1 MHDGIVVQQHMNSV
15 NFNVLIVV
23 ILGKWFDVRWTGQK
37 RLIKTFVSGSL
48 RQLLPTYLFDL
59 FYVALAVGKEFRFL

>member
-23 ILGKWFDVRWTGQK
+23 IQANGFMWDELDRNDFCQWLLKTIVADIFI
-37 RLIKTFVSGSL
+37 RLVLCCTRS
-48 RQLLPTYLFDL
+48 R
-59 FYVALAVGKEFRFL
+59 

>member
-23 ILGKWFDVRWTGQK
+23 IQANGFM
-37 RLIKTFVSGSL
+37 
-48 RQLLPTYLFDL
+48 
-59 FYVALAVGKEFRFL
+59 

>member
-23 ILGKWFDVRWTGQK
+23 ILANGFM
-37 RLIKTFVSGSL
+37 
-48 RQLLPTYLFDL
+48 
-59 FYVALAVGKEFRFL
+59 

>member
-23 ILGKWFDVRWTGQK
+23 ILANGFMWDQLDRND
-37 RLIKTFVSGSL
+37 SL
-48 RQLLPTYLFDL
+48 KLLS
-59 FYVALAVGKEFRFL
+59 VAP